1 MASGGC
7 GDATVP
13 QNRCCADIA
22 CTPETAKIRNGGVF
36 PVTFACNFRRAD
48 ERNSLMRQ
56 NKIAL
61 SAFRPESPS
70 HNTDQRPAP
79 Q

>member
-1 MASGGC
+1 M
-7 GDATVP
+7 
-13 QNRCCADIA
+13 
-22 CTPETAKIRNGGVF
+22 AKIRNAGAF
-36 PVTFACNFRRAD
+36 PVTFACNIRRAD

-70 HNTDQRPAP
+70 HNTNRRPAP
-79 Q
+79 R